1 MASITTA
8 KQRLEKAVTRL
19 ESAVQTVSAKD
30 ANDAEGAR
38 VETLESERAKLDTQL
53 SALRVEHE
61 TLEQQYST
69 ARGDYVALEKVI
81 DKVSDRLD
89 ATIGRLCK
97 VLES

>member
-1 MASITTA
+1 MASITTS

-30 ANDAEGAR
+30 AEGGRAD
-38 VETLESERAKLDTQL
+38 VLESERAKLDTQL
-53 SALRVEHE
+53 SALRVKHE

-69 ARGDYVALEKVI
+69 AQGDYVALEKVI
-81 DKVSDRLD
+81 DQVSDRLD
-89 ATIGRLCK
+89 ATIGRLRK

>member
-30 ANDAEGAR
+30 AEGAR
-38 VETLESERAKLDTQL
+38 LEILESERAKLDTQL

-61 TLEQQYST
+61 TLERQ
-69 ARGDYVALEKVI
+69 
-81 DKVSDRLD
+81 
-89 ATIGRLCK
+89 
-97 VLES
+97 